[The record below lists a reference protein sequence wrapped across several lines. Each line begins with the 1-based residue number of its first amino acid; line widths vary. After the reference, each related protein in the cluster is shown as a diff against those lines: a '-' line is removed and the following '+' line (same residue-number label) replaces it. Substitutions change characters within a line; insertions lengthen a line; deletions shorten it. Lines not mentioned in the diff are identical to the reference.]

1 MKLDFLTNK
10 KILITGGT
18 GSIGSLLVSTL
29 IKSKCKV
36 IRVMSN
42 DENGL
47 YELSREINS
56 KFVINYNLFSSQMKK
71 QKIRFFLGDVRDIKR
86 CHEVTRD
93 VDIVVHAAA
102 IKHVNISE
110 YNPSDAMQT
119 NLKGTKNMVKASINN
134 NVSKFLF
141 ISTDK
146 VVSPTNV
153 MGKSKLLAEKFVINS
168 EKFIKNRKIK
178 ISAIRFGNVIGSRG
192 SVIPNFIS
200 LLQNNKN
207 INVTSKKMA
216 RFVMTGAES
225 IASIIKA
232 LDKMKGSEIFIKKS
246 MKCFKIFDLAEALL
260 NYYKKKG
267 NKKSKIILSQ
277 KNKGEKFE
285 EELFLI
291 KDLQKINM
299 ENGMFIINK
308 KQRVKNNKS
317 ISSIKKYRV
326 SNFNFMTQ
334 NQIIKLLKKSKVLN

>member
-1 MKLDFLTNK
+1 MKLDFLKNK
-10 KILITGGT
+10 RVLVTGGT
-18 GSIGSLLVSTL
+18 GSIGSLLVLAL

-36 IRVMSN
+36 VLVMSN

-47 YELSREINS
+47 YELSREINN
-56 KFVINYNLFSSQMKK
+56 KFTINYNLFSSQMKK

-86 CHEVTRD
+86 CHEVTRN

-119 NLKGTKNMVKASINN
+119 NLQGTKNMVTSSIRN

-146 VVSPTNV
+146 VVAPTNV
-153 MGKSKLLAEKFVINS
+153 MGKSKLLAERFIINS
-168 EKFIKNRKIK
+168 KKKIKDKKIK

-200 LLQNNKN
+200 LLQSNKD

-216 RFVMTGAES
+216 RFVMTANEAIRS
-225 IASIIKA
+225 ILEV
-232 LDKMKGSEIFIKKS
+232 LDQMKGSEIFIKKS
-246 MKCFKIFDLAEALL
+246 MKCFKIIDLAEALL
-260 NYYKKKG
+260 VYFKKKG
-267 NKKSKIILSQ
+267 NKKSKIVISQ

-285 EELFLI
+285 EELFTFKEI
-291 KDLQKINM
+291 PKIVMN
-299 ENGMFIINK
+299 NGMFIIK
-308 KQRVKNNKS
+308 KKTKIAKYESFIN
-317 ISSIKKYRV
+317 KYRV
-326 SNFNFMTQ
+326 SNFNFMSQ
-334 NQIIKLLKKSKVLN
+334 QRIIKLLKSSKILS